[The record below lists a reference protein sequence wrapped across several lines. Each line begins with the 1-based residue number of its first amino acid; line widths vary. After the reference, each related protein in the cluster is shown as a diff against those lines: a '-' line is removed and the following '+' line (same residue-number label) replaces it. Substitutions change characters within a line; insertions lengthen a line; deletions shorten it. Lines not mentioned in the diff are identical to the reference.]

1 MQNKIKNKHNKK
13 RNTAFLFEALVKEL
27 TKAVVSGNKTQQKNI
42 SIVLKEHFK
51 KGTILDKELN
61 LYKQLYSTNS
71 FPKNIAEKLINQV
84 KNDYEKLNEIEIFNE
99 QSKLIGKINK
109 FIGAQVFN
117 NFVPNYKNLAT
128 VSQIF
133 NKNVEIKQK
142 ILLEQELLETITSEK
157 VKKEILTETTD
168 TLVLKC
174 FADRFN
180 KTYNNKLLSEQKQL
194 LSKFINYSDDD
205 INLKIYLNEEI
216 DRLKYCISESLNT
229 EIIKNNK
236 EAFEKTKNL
245 KIILESFKVTSI
257 DEELIKKIMY
267 IQEFASE
274 VANNAN

>member
-245 KIILESFKVTSI
+245 KTILESFKVTSI